1 MDYSSD
7 LHTHTI
13 ESGHA
18 YTTLLE
24 NISYCKENGIK
35 ILGTSEHGPAMPNAP
50 HRWYFCNMKVIPR
63 IINDV
68 IILKGCEANI
78 LDTYGNIDLT
88 EEDSKFLDYM
98 IASFHEPVFKPTNKK
113 NNTQAFIN
121 CVNKNPKVEILGH
134 IGNPAYEL
142 DYDLLVKFAKE
153 KDIMI
158 EINNSSVLGKSR
170 AGSDINCKEVAKL
183 CKEYGTKIILT
194 SDSHIAFTIGHFEES
209 IKILE
214 SINFPEELI
223 MNEPKKLLTHFKN
236 KEKLLDIN
244 L

>member
-1 MDYSSD
+1 MDFSSD

-13 ESGHA
+13 VSGHA

-35 ILGTSEHGPAMPNAP
+35 ILGTSEHGQAMPNAP

>member
-1 MDYSSD
+1 MNYLSD

-13 ESGHA
+13 VSGHA

-50 HRWYFCNMKVIPR
+50 HRWYFGNMKVIPR

-68 IILKGCEANI
+68 IILRGCETNI
-78 LDTYGNIDLT
+78 LDVDGNIDLA

-113 NNTQAFIN
+113 DNTQAFIN

-142 DYDLLVKFAKE
+142 DYDLIVKFAKE

-170 AGSDINCKEVAKL
+170 AGSDINCKKVAIL
-183 CKEYGTKIILT
+183 CKEYGTKLILT

-223 MNEPKKLLTHFKN
+223 MNEPQKLLEHFKN
-236 KEKLLDIN
+236 KGKLLDVN

>member
-1 MDYSSD
+1 
-7 LHTHTI
+7 
-13 ESGHA
+13 
-18 YTTLLE
+18 
-24 NISYCKENGIK
+24 
-35 ILGTSEHGPAMPNAP
+35 MPNAP